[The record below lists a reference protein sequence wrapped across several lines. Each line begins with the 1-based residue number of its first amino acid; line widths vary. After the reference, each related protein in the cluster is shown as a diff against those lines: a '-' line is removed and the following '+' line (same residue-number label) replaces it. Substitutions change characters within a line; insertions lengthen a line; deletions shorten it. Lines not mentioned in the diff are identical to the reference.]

1 MRMATSPFLEIPAQ
15 NWIASNDQA
24 FAVFDGFPVS
34 VGHSLV
40 ITRRIVPTWFEATAD
55 EQSALMDLVNVV
67 KQKLDETLRPKP
79 DGYNVGFNAGDA
91 AGQTVPHLHIHVI
104 PRYAGDVDDP
114 RGGVRHVI
122 PGKGNY
128 LKEAAGEP
136 AGGAGRSAP
145 TLSVGY
151 PHSPLWEQ
159 LSWRIA
165 GAHAVDVLASFVQS
179 SGLAVIEEQLFEAL
193 RAGAQV
199 RILVSDYLYISA
211 PKALRTLVGW
221 CDLASEDFD
230 NAPLQVRLIETAK
243 LPTRPESF
251 HPKAWRI
258 VEGRARQR
266 R

>member
-40 ITRRIVPTWFEATAD
+40 ITRRVVPTWFDATAD

-104 PRYAGDVDDP
+104 PRYTGDVDDP

-122 PGKGNY
+122 PSKGNY
-128 LKEAAGEP
+128 LKDASGEP
-136 AGGAGRSAP
+136 AGESA
-145 TLSVGY
+145 
-151 PHSPLWEQ
+151 
-159 LSWRIA
+159 
-165 GAHAVDVLASFVQS
+165 
-179 SGLAVIEEQLFEAL
+179 EAT
-193 RAGAQV
+193 G
-199 RILVSDYLYISA
+199 
-211 PKALRTLVGW
+211 
-221 CDLASEDFD
+221 
-230 NAPLQVRLIETAK
+230 NRL
-243 LPTRPESF
+243 PP
-251 HPKAWRI
+251 
-258 VEGRARQR
+258 
-266 R
+266 